1 MAGGGI
7 GEAMLISA
15 AMGGGTAAVT
25 GGDPL
30 KGALLGAA
38 TGGIGHGI
46 AGATAAGGAGA
57 TGATGTAATTAAADA
72 ATTAATDQ
80 ALTQASQ
87 QGLSGTGSATGNLSS
102 AAGVQPPGPASL
114 APGSFKTA
122 VADASNPMFP
132 RIAEMSKSSYFYPGL
147 GAMGAAVGGALTPQT
162 DMPGGSKYS
171 GPLSRFRYDPEKYKR
186 QMATGGLAN
195 TAPAQRMMQ
204 GSQLGSYSDGGQL
217 LSGPGNGMSDDI
229 PASIG
234 GKQPAR
240 LADGEF
246 VIPAD
251 VVSGIGNGSTGAGA
265 DELYKLLDRVRL
277 ARTGS
282 DKQGREISPMKY
294 LPT

>member
-46 AGATAAGGAGA
+46 AGATAAGGANA
-57 TGATGTAATTAAADA
+57 ATNLATTGAEAASANLATTGGG
-72 ATTAATDQ
+72 
-80 ALTQASQ
+80 ALP
-87 QGLSGTGSATGNLSS
+87 GLSGPATGNLSS
-102 AAGVQPPGPASL
+102 VAGVQPSAPASL

-132 RIAEMSKSSYFYPGL
+132 KIAEMSKSSYFYPGL
-147 GAMGAAVGGALTPQT
+147 GAMGATVGGALTPQT

>member
-1 MAGGGI
+1 MGTGV

-15 AMGGGTAAVT
+15 ATGGGMAAVT

-30 KGALLGAA
+30 KGALLGAV
-38 TGGIGHGI
+38 TGGVGHGI
-46 AGATAAGGAGA
+46 AGATAAGGANA
-57 TGATGTAATTAAADA
+57 ATILPSTGAEAASANLATTGGG
-72 ATTAATDQ
+72 
-80 ALTQASQ
+80 ALP
-87 QGLSGTGSATGNLSS
+87 GLSGPATGNLSS
-102 AAGVQPPGPASL
+102 VAGVQPSGPASL

-132 RIAEMSKSSYFYPGL
+132 KIAEMSKSSYFYPGL
-147 GAMGAAVGGALTPQT
+147 GAMGSAVGGALTPQT
-162 DMPGGSKYS
+162 DMPGRSKYS
-171 GPLSRFRYDPEKYKR
+171 GPLSRFRYDPDKYKR
-186 QMATGGLAN
+186 QMATGGLAD